1 MEETN
6 IRVKLLLS
14 APVSHRTSLKH
25 GLHPSHTASQ
35 FSARFSIWSNAFC
48 TVCRLTVRLVS
59 CSVLF
64 FHFSSAYN
72 CFPWEDCTEG
82 NVAVACI
89 VLALFS
95 APNPSPHWPGMCV
108 SGAIFWLACGNSDL
122 YVFCVM
128 IMVTTFWSLFAWRVE
143 GEESSCSVTLLSDQ
157 QTHSGLSWIW
167 WYLSDRSNP
176 LSYVT
181 GRTLVFLE

>member
-6 IRVKLLLS
+6 IWVKLLLS
-14 APVSHRTSLKH
+14 APVSRRASLKH

-122 YVFCVM
+122 YVFWLM
-128 IMVTTFWSLFAWRVE
+128 IILEPIRMK
-143 GEESSCSVTLLSDQ
+143 GEALL
-157 QTHSGLSWIW
+157 HSAHSFGQS
-167 WYLSDRSNP
+167 SNP
-176 LSYVT
+176 F
-181 GRTLVFLE
+181 RLVVDFVVSLWLV